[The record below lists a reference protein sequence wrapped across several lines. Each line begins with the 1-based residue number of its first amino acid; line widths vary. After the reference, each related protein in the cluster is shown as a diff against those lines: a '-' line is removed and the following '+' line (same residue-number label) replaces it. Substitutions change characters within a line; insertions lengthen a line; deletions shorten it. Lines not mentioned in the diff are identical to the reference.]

1 MLYTLNLDDN
11 NFVLSIANTVND
23 DFEIE
28 DLESLELRY
37 LQAYQKV
44 GDKLVL
50 NEKRKQELIEEEEE
64 RKRKEQEPTDF
75 ERLEAQA
82 YWTAMM
88 TDTMLEE

>member
-1 MLYTLNLDDN
+1 MLYTLNLDKD
-11 NFVLSIANTVND
+11 NFVLSIANTAHD

-28 DLESLELRY
+28 NLDALELQY

-64 RKRKEQEPTDF
+64 RKRKEQDPTDF
-75 ERLEAQA
+75 ERLEAQS
-82 YWTAMM
+82 YYTAML
-88 TDTMLEE
+88 TDTLLEE